1 MIIFFK
7 PELKIVDPICTF
19 IFAVLVVFTTIPVL
33 KDCMIVIME
42 GTPVGIVIHEF
53 EDELK
58 EVEGIVEIHD
68 LHIWSL
74 SVGKPALSAHIVS
87 NNPGVTLREGTK
99 LCRRYGI
106 YHSTLQIEDH
116 NDRHNPSFIKCKQ
129 NIHASMR
136 VVQEENAT
144 QNN

>member
-1 MIIFFK
+1 
-7 PELKIVDPICTF
+7 
-19 IFAVLVVFTTIPVL
+19 
-33 KDCMIVIME
+33 MIVIME
-42 GTPVGIVIHEF
+42 GTPVGIVINEF
-53 EDELK
+53 EDELNN
-58 EVEGIVEIHD
+58 VEGIVEIHD

-106 YHSTLQIEDH
+106 YHSTIQIEDFSDKNH
-116 NDRHNPSFIKCKQ
+116 ASFIKCKQ

-136 VVQEENAT
+136 VVQQENLEVKT
-144 QNN
+144 N